1 MVAPN
6 TQTLTAVFLY
16 SRKDEDFKENFG
28 DYLKILQKRDHLQG
42 LDFLE
47 IESLSPYRLQEKL
60 DKTDLFIFASSV
72 HLFAHPNMKAPFF
85 RQVIRYHHTGRL
97 QAIAICCRPWD
108 LEDTVLNGAI
118 QFPRDGHS
126 LNGSNGRTDDQACLQ
141 VFNKLKELCDKWR
154 GLKIQM
160 EYAWKR
166 ARAIDT
172 PEEYQAFLKKYAFSK
187 YAQEAKKRAGELDEA
202 AAWKKAEKEK
212 DIKSY
217 QHYLLA
223 SSPQKERMEEAALG
237 ITNIEEDEE
246 RFWEDIKG
254 QKGPEFFFR
263 YKAMFPDGK
272 YVKEAD
278 EKIRKFFD
286 RPPALANTPEKQ
298 PAHNTLNHLAH
309 KRLSEEEHYS
319 LTSYLLF
326 CGEKRFHLDEAIYWG
341 WWKWYFNAVL
351 LLSVPALVVFFY
363 VLLKQLLFFEY
374 GVSKT
379 LLGLSAIIAF
389 LYTGLRVYGS
399 FTLLR
404 KDWESLM
411 DADKFFR
418 RASALLKVGFISNDA
433 KRVWDTMAQLSRM
446 DKELRK
452 IEYKNILH
460 YLLPEKPE
468 RSGENSS
475 QETK

>member
-16 SRKDEDFKENFG
+16 SRKDEAFKEEFG
-28 DYLKILQKRDHLQG
+28 DYLKMLQRGDHLLG
-42 LDFLE
+42 LDFLD

-60 DKTDLFIFASSV
+60 DKVDFFIFSSSV
-72 HLFAHPNMKAPFF
+72 HLFAHPNMRAPLF
-85 RQVIRYHHTGRL
+85 RQIMRHHHAGRL
-97 QAIAICCRPWD
+97 RVVTICCRPWD

-118 QFPRDGHS
+118 RFPRDGRP
-126 LNGSNGRTDDQACLQ
+126 LNGSNGKMDDEACRQ
-141 VFNKLKELCDKWR
+141 IFNKLRQLCDNWR
-154 GLKIQM
+154 GRKTQM

-166 ARAIDT
+166 ARAMDT
-172 PEEYQAFLKKYAFSK
+172 AEAYYAFLKKHPLSK
-187 YAQEAKKRAGELDEA
+187 YAREARERADELDEA
-202 AAWKKAEKEK
+202 TAWKNAEKEK
-212 DIKSY
+212 DVNSY
-217 QHYLLA
+217 YHYLLA
-223 SSPQKERMEEAALG
+223 SSPEKKRLEEAALS

-246 RFWEDIKG
+246 RFWEDIKE
-254 QKGPEFFFR
+254 QEGPEFFFR
-263 YKAMFPDGK
+263 YKAMFPNGK
-272 YVKEAD
+272 YIQEAD
-278 EKIRKFFD
+278 EMIQKFFD
-286 RPPALANTPEKQ
+286 KPPALANTPEKQ

-326 CGEKRFHLDEAIYWG
+326 CGEKRFHLEEAIYWG

-446 DKELRK
+446 DKKLRR
-452 IEYKNILH
+452 IEHKNILH
-460 YLLPEKPE
+460 YLLPEKKIE
-468 RSGENSS
+468 GA
-475 QETK
+475 